1 MRKLK
6 GDVVVKISFAFAISW
21 PSSCHSLAFLCMCTL
36 SCSVVSD
43 TATPWTG
50 PQAPLSMEFSS
61 LEYWGGLPFLSPGDL
76 PNPRIELGSPA
87 LAGGF
92 FTTEPPGKSGE
103 RNYGPVN
110 WQVRNR
116 NP

>member
-76 PNPRIELGSPA
+76 PDLGIKPVSLA
-87 LAGGF
+87 LAGRF
-92 FTTEPPGKSGE
+92 FTTAPPGKPY
-103 RNYGPVN
+103 NMIYLILIYPFCK
-110 WQVRNR
+110 
-116 NP
+116 